1 MTCFVCCFVKYFDT
15 QIIFPYFQAQYRV
28 LYNDRRQ
35 MKPDS
40 PPGMSKEDLVD
51 EVKENTKSFD
61 LCWQDTH
68 VQNKYKGK
76 IKPLAVKHSH
86 ENGS

>member
-1 MTCFVCCFVKYFDT
+1 ME
-15 QIIFPYFQAQYRV
+15 
-28 LYNDRRQ
+28 
-35 MKPDS
+35 PDS

-68 VQNKYKGK
+68 VQNKYKRK